1 MARDERGDDARA
13 ELRRGRERVDASRV
27 QRGRD
32 VGHRGHERVWY
43 ELVLCVSVSANHVSG
58 RGRVARH
65 QRARHVDDQLR
76 RGLLRRAVALLQR

>member
-32 VGHRGHERVWY
+32 VGHRGHERVW
-43 ELVLCVSVSANHVSG
+43 
-58 RGRVARH
+58 
-65 QRARHVDDQLR
+65 
-76 RGLLRRAVALLQR
+76 